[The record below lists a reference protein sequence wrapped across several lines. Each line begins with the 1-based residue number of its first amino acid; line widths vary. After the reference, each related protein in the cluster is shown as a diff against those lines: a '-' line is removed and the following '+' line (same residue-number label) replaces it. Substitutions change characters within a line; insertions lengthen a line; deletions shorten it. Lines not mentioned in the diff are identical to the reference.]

1 MADTKDILLALK
13 SMGAKSV
20 TFGSTSGAL
29 WLDVKDDA
37 GVIAGAAIQSIE
49 FFPSISPLD
58 LDTLVPP
65 PDPEEDPSRAEP
77 VPRAIA
83 NILKRGSVS

>member
-1 MADTKDILLALK
+1 MDEKQ
-13 SMGAKSV
+13 
-20 TFGSTSGAL
+20 
-29 WLDVKDDA
+29 LDVLKQLKA
-37 GVIAGAAIQSIE
+37 LGVKRAVFHSLDRGPEVFEVE
-49 FFPSISPLD
+49 FFPSIAPLD